1 MSVTSQKEA
10 DLMMEMPSARF
21 SMVSKRRTSRSCASG
36 LFSKSCDNGLF
47 SKSGANGPFSKSC
60 ANGPFNKRLR

>member
-10 DLMMEMPSARF
+10 DLMMEKPSARF
-21 SMVSKRRTSRSCASG
+21 SMVYKGRTSKSCASG

-47 SKSGANGPFSKSC
+47 SKSC